1 MWGWSAVPTFGAVT
15 EWMCSC
21 GNRRTHT
28 DEHTQDEHMQQ
39 NVTNISVPATFDCFF
54 PLPASRWCCSL
65 FTHNH
70 RGTWQHMLPWS
81 PTDMCSTLLKEKK
94 KSRLVPELGQMFE
107 INGNFLVFFELGQMR
122 GKKKRK
128 RLSFFIGWAR
138 GVLQLPLLV
147 LLRLFPL
154 AEQKQTLFSIV
165 VFSSSRWEGV
175 GGLSVGIL
183 LLWNTV
189 GQDPWAKYLYEP
201 GQQEEVTS
209 QHLHLEVE
217 PQWAVCTL
225 FRPSCRARGIVASL
239 ASSVV
244 TH

>member
-1 MWGWSAVPTFGAVT
+1 MVLQPLY
-15 EWMCSC
+15 
-21 GNRRTHT
+21 
-28 DEHTQDEHMQQ
+28 TQPQR
-39 NVTNISVPATFDCFF
+39 NLTTYAALVS
-54 PLPASRWCCSL
+54 
-65 FTHNH
+65 H
-70 RGTWQHMLPWS
+70 RHVFYTIKG
-81 PTDMCSTLLKEKK
+81 KK

-122 GKKKRK
+122 GGGRK

-154 AEQKQTLFSIV
+154 TEQKQTLFSIV

-183 LLWNTV
+183 LLWNMV
-189 GQDPWAKYLYEP
+189 GRDPWAKYLYKR

-225 FRPSCRARGIVASL
+225 FSPSCRARAIVASL

-244 TH
+244 TR